1 MGNEALCCQA
11 ADDGLALCS
20 SRSREVALSETA
32 PQGEVYADDARTAPS
47 STLTAGPAFGRGRL
61 ITMSYAKS
69 SPGEKLGLNVTNDR
83 GSLVV
88 RTIAPDG
95 TIGRE
100 NYLVKA
106 LANSEDEVCF
116 DGRWRSLQDNLQVLL
131 GGRVHTTRGEWGV
144 VTAQNPM
151 GISIRSI
158 SSQAQFSAKYDKANE
173 ELRWCDGD
181 VWRREAKDR
190 LLRTGDRILAVN
202 EVCGN
207 ERRMVAAASA
217 APRELRL
224 EVFRPQEP

>member
-11 ADDGLALCS
+11 ADDGIGLNN
-20 SRSREVALSETA
+20 SRSREVALSETT
-32 PQGEVYADDARTAPS
+32 PSGEVYAEDARAS

-61 ITMSYAKS
+61 IKMSYAKS

-106 LANSEDEVCF
+106 LANSDGEVCF

-144 VTAQNPM
+144 ITVQNPM
-151 GISIRSI
+151 GISIRSLDEA
-158 SSQAQFSAKYDKANE
+158 QAQFSAKYDEANE

-190 LLRTGDRILAVN
+190 LLRPSDRILAVN
-202 EVCGN
+202 EVRGN

-217 APRELRL
+217 APRELRI
-224 EVFRPQEP
+224 EVFRPHEP